1 MDYPISTLIP
11 YADMDHQGIEYG
23 VCRDYSHISR
33 YRTLRQVVHSP
44 EDDDTRFVALETTNQ
59 FTTSTEVEFYDV
71 PEYEENRLDLIANKF
86 LGSAQYSWVLAY
98 FNNIEDGFSV
108 REGQRLMI
116 PKSISSLFSS
126 GEILGAVPPIML
138 NLGSE

>member
-1 MDYPISTLIP
+1 MDYPVSTLIP
-11 YADMDHQGIEYG
+11 YADMDYQGIEYG

-126 GEILGAVPPIML
+126 GEILGAVPPTML